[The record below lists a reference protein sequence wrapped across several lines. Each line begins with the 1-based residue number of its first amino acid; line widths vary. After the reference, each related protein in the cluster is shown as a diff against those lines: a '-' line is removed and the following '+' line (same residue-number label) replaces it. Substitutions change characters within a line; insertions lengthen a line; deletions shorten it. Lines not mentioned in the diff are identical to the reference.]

1 MLAINVV
8 MDGGLWRDYAQ
19 EALFDGTSVL
29 PNYIGDILLILSIA
43 NKVVKNEQFLPSADS
58 TSNE

>member
-1 MLAINVV
+1 MLAISVV

-29 PNYIGDILLILSIA
+29 PNHVGDILLVLPIV
-43 NKVVKNEQFLPSADS
+43 NKVVKNEQFLPLADGAL
-58 TSNE
+58 NE